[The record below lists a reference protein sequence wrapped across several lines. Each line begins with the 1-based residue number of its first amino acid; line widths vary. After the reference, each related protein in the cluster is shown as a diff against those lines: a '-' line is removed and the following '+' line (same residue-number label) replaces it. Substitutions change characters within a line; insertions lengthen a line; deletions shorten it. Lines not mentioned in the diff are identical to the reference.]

1 MLYLQHK
8 EVLVMEEFKKLN
20 FFQKRKLS
28 IDNLSE
34 YYRRERDY
42 NIKHNVPYKNI
53 GLRRKIH
60 GLFHAL
66 LKVELKVKGI
76 SYKKVRDDRVKTD
89 KPRIY
94 ACTHIGRYDL
104 ETLSL
109 AIGEDAYVVWGDPG
123 EGYRNDS
130 MIFFGGQGYIAVD
143 TDRQYKED
151 RHNCL
156 EGCVRFLKQGGALWI
171 YPEGAWNIHENKVVG
186 ELFTGAIEMAIKTGA
201 DIIPIALDYECK
213 DYKAIVGKNISY
225 EGVPLDE
232 KIEKT
237 LELRDIL
244 ASLKWELIEA
254 KGIYKRSEIETGN
267 EFLYEI
273 MKDSSNSYD
282 EQAIIASRYHGK
294 IPSPDE
300 VMDSLSGIKVS
311 PDSVCI
317 IKELLKYKEE
327 KFKKRQDKE
336 LFLKRLSIPNR

>member
-1 MLYLQHK
+1 
-8 EVLVMEEFKKLN
+8 MEEFKKLN

-28 IDNLSE
+28 ISKLSE

-60 GLFHAL
+60 GLFQAI
-66 LKVELKVKGI
+66 LKAELKLEGI
-76 SYKKVRDDRVKTD
+76 SYEKVRDDRVKTD
-89 KPRIY
+89 RPKIY

-156 EGCVRFLKQGGALWI
+156 EGCVRFLNQGGALWI

-186 ELFTGAIEMAIKTGA
+186 ELYTGTVEMAIRTGA
-201 DIIPIALDYECK
+201 DIIPIALDYEGK
-213 DYKAIVGKNISY
+213 DYKAIVGKNISF
-225 EGVPLDE
+225 EGISLDE
-232 KIEKT
+232 KKEKT
-237 LELRDIL
+237 LELRDTL
-244 ASLKWELIEA
+244 ASLRWELIEA
-254 KGIYKRSEIETGN
+254 KGVYKRSEVESSN

-273 MKDSSNSYD
+273 MKDSSNDYD
-282 EQAIIASRYHGK
+282 EQAIISSRYHGK

-300 VMDSLSGIKVS
+300 VMDSLSGVKVS
-311 PDSVCI
+311 TNSACI
-317 IKELLKYKEE
+317 IKEILKYKEE
-327 KFKKRQDKE
+327 KQRKEQEKEMFFEEKSKE
-336 LFLKRLSIPNR
+336 LKRTK